1 MNAKKPSD
9 YVDIELTIEEGST
22 VEEESIDET
31 VIMIVAILSGV
42 LALTLAII
50 LCICWRK
57 KLR

>member
-1 MNAKKPSD
+1 MNANKPSD